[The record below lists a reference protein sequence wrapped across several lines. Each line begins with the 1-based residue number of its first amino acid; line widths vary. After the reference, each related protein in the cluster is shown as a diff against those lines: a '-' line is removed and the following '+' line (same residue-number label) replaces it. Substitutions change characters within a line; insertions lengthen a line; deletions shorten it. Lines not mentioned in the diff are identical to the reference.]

1 MRIGE
6 LAALAGVSTRTVRHY
21 HHLGLLP
28 EPGRRANGYRVYELR
43 DAVRLAR
50 IRRLTELGLGLDE
63 VRDVLADDAGREL
76 REVLEELDADLAR
89 QEAAIRAR
97 RERLGVLLR
106 QAREG
111 GGLPPEGPV
120 SPELGALFEEM
131 ARVSAALPG
140 PEPSTAAMDREVLA
154 LLETTGSG
162 PEERRRLSQ
171 FVREMAAAPQAAER
185 AYEMY
190 ALLDELAD
198 ADPADPRV
206 ELAAQALAGC
216 LPREAISELTAAGGP
231 LGEGAGAAAGG
242 PSEGFLDAIFESLGP
257 ARAAALRRAM
267 TLLTERKERT

>member
-28 EPGRRANGYRVYELR
+28 EPVRRANGYRVYTLR

-50 IRRLTELGLGLDE
+50 IRRLTELGLGLEE
-63 VRDVLADDAGREL
+63 VRDVLANDAGREL
-76 REVLEELDADLAR
+76 HEVLEELDADLAR
-89 QEAAIRAR
+89 QEEALRAR

-131 ARVSAALPG
+131 ARVSAGLPG
-140 PEPSTAAMDREVLA
+140 PEPRMAAMDREMLA
-154 LLETTGSG
+154 LLETAGSG
-162 PEERRRLSQ
+162 PEERRRLAEL
-171 FVREMAAAPQAAER
+171 VREMAAAPQAAER
-185 AYEMY
+185 AYAVY
-190 ALLDELAD
+190 ALLDELAE

-206 ELAAQALAGC
+206 ERAARALADCVPG
-216 LPREAISELTAAGGP
+216 EAISELMAA
-231 LGEGAGAAAGG
+231 EGAGNAGAGG
-242 PSEGFLDAIFESLGP
+242 AGGRSPEGFRAALLDSLRP
-257 ARAAALRRAM
+257 AQAAALSRAM
-267 TLLTERKERT
+267 DLLTERKERT